1 MRKDYVRFRSVYN
14 IESDKTQL
22 NVTPRIVNVVH
33 KEHFQRRYS
42 FGCIMFGSCISSMY
56 RYFLRLGA
64 PSFEEEVAFL
74 FVPPLVS
81 GDDLVPFF
89 PDDLES

>member
-1 MRKDYVRFRSVYN
+1 MRSVDN

-22 NVTPRIVNVVH
+22 NVTPRIVIVIH

-42 FGCIMFGSCISSMY
+42 SRCSMSGSCISSAY

-64 PSFEEEVAFL
+64 PSFAEEVAFL

-81 GDDLVPFF
+81 GDDVVPFF